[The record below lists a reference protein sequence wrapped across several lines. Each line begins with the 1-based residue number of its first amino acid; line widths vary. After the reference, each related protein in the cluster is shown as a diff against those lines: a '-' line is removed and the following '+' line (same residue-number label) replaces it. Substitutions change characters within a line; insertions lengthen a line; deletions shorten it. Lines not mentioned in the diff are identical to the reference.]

1 MIIGFS
7 KHRHQSQPGWVR
19 EEKRGEER
27 VGLRVNLHA
36 LTLNCALL
44 CPPVHDYWCD
54 SIDSLIKCVCVHIL
68 WIFVH
73 VCVCVFSHFPGSPPV
88 PPSLAKML
96 LNKEDRLSLCVSPLH
111 FFFSKHTLQP
121 ANVQATWKKLCG
133 YIYRRSL
140 MIPLKRATVHRNG
153 LLSVLITHT
162 HTKPHRSHV
171 TSVDQTFTLFPYNIF
186 FTTFSRECISIRKK
200 IQTTFSPSLDMKYK
214 VRSSS

>member
-121 ANVQATWKKLCG
+121 ANVQATRKKQFG

-140 MIPLKRATVHRNG
+140 MVPLKRATVHRNG

-162 HTKPHRSHV
+162 HKTTQEPREKCRSNIYSF
-171 TSVDQTFTLFPYNIF
+171 SVQHLFHNF
-186 FTTFSRECISIRKK
+186 
-200 IQTTFSPSLDMKYK
+200 Q
-214 VRSSS
+214 